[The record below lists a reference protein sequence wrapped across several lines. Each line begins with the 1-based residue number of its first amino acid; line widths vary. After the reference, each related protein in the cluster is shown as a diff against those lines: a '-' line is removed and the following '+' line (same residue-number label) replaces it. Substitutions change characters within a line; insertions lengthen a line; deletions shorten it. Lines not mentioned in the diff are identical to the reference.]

1 DIWNTVIPFIT
12 IFINTGY
19 EAKDP
24 CCKLISSHPSLYPQ
38 QKEVFGEAFFNKL
51 QKHRPGEEPD

>member
-1 DIWNTVIPFIT
+1 MVIPFIT